1 MLGQNAQSTT
11 QHEFAEHVGTH
22 GSSMAPYV
30 QLIAQ
35 DFSILSG
42 ADIADIAHFLCI
54 LHGRHPGV
62 IDNAATRIA
71 DDAAREWLI
80 QATDGFAAERAFL
93 TKLTVSAGPISG
105 VSATDQS
112 NAAVHGQRKAL
123 DMLSQSDR
131 NGCAVGAAIAL
142 VSDWHAI
149 RKILE
154 PIALR
159 VGVEARSSILPDMA
173 STATLK
179 DELSQTAALERA
191 LNFGSEQLLNQHRG
205 LWRLLEARRNTRISQ

>member
-11 QHEFAEHVGTH
+11 QHGFAEHVGTH

-62 IDNAATRIA
+62 IDNAATRIV

-105 VSATDQS
+105 VSASDQS

-142 VSDWHAI
+142 VSDWQAI

-159 VGVEARSSILPDMA
+159 VGVEARSSILPDVA
-173 STATLK
+173 STAALK

-205 LWRLLEARRNTRISQ
+205 LWQLLEARRNTRISQ